1 MTQRRTHNSPFS
13 FRAISQTVISRT
25 STKSYP
31 PRTAKGS
38 LPARKD
44 FAIEV
49 KLPPCMSPVP
59 MMPEGKTKAR
69 NPLRCKG
76 LRAFHLSKS
85 WSLSWQNA
93 DFQQRG
99 RFLGLENVVKSCK
112 NIEKSAKI
120 LRFRRKMLELLGG
133 FPPTGINFDSA
144 TQLAKTKNHPA
155 GWFPFWSCWA
165 DSNRRP
171 HPYQGCALPTE
182 LQQHIG
188 DQEGARTLDL
198 QRDRLAF

>member
-1 MTQRRTHNSPFS
+1 MTQRRTHSSPFS
-13 FRAISQTVISRT
+13 FRAISRTAMSRT

-49 KLPPCMSPVP
+49 KRPPCMSPGP
-59 MMPEGKTKAR
+59 MMPEGKTKNR

-76 LRAFHLSKS
+76 LLAFHLPKS

-99 RFLGLENVVKSCK
+99 LFLDLKNAVKSCK
-112 NIEKSAKI
+112 NIEKLAKTF
-120 LRFRRKMLELLGG
+120 RFRRKLLELLGG

-171 HPYQGCALPTE
+171 YPYQVIKCHPAVGIKALW
-182 LQQHIG
+182 
-188 DQEGARTLDL
+188 
-198 QRDRLAF
+198 AFPPQKG

>member
-1 MTQRRTHNSPFS
+1 MTQRRTHSSPFS
-13 FRAISQTVISRT
+13 FRAISRTAMSRT
-25 STKSYP
+25 STKSYS

-38 LPARKD
+38 LQARKD

-49 KLPPCMSPVP
+49 KLPPCMSLGP

-69 NPLRCKG
+69 NPLCCKG

-85 WSLSWQNA
+85 WSPSWQNA
-93 DFQQRG
+93 V
-99 RFLGLENVVKSCK
+99 FLVTRPFFEVAKTREKLQ
-112 NIEKSAKI
+112 NIAKSAQTFQ
-120 LRFRRKMLELLGG
+120 FRRKFLELLGG

-171 HPYQGCALPTE
+171 HPYQVIKCHPAVGIKALW
-182 LQQHIG
+182 
-188 DQEGARTLDL
+188 
-198 QRDRLAF
+198 AFPPQKG